1 MEDFEEIIESVNEYI
16 EENNLLDEGFFQSRE
31 ERIKSHQQKMFK
43 KYGDIANRYN
53 ENKIKDYNNSVNK
66 QNAMASKYNMN
77 NPKYNQKYQDIANK
91 FNERQQKK
99 FDKET
104 AKQSKVAQKAAQD
117 QQKLDTIASEKEN
130 KATQERFAFV
140 KKTYSDIGALLKAK
154 RFEEVLDKIKDASK
168 TARALIGQGNINE
181 AEELFEEILIEGV
194 FDFLKKKREE
204 RERADINSTNTPNGN
219 LSAQI
224 ANAYKT
230 LGDAINNFE
239 NAIKTNSQYKNAVA
253 RTITQQLILL
263 RQAVSRLVVERNNV
277 RTVAQ
282 QSGAVVKESVF
293 NY

>member
-1 MEDFEEIIESVNEYI
+1 MDEINEIIEAIDEYI
-16 EENNLLDEGFFQSRE
+16 EENDLIDEGLFQTRE
-31 ERIKSHQQKMFK
+31 ERIKNHQQKMIK
-43 KYGDIANRYN
+43 KYSDIANRYN
-53 ENKIKDYNNSVNK
+53 ENKVKDYNNSVNK
-66 QNAMASKYNMN
+66 QNELAQKYNMG

-91 FNERQQKK
+91 FNERQQRK
-99 FDKET
+99 FNKET
-104 AKQSKVAQKAAQD
+104 AKQSKVAQKASKD
-117 QQKLDTIASEKEN
+117 QQKLDAIASEKEN

-140 KKTYSDIGALLKAK
+140 KKAYSDIGALLKAK

-181 AEELFEEILIEGV
+181 AEELFEEILIEGI

-204 RERADINSTNTPNGN
+204 REQADTNSTNTPYGN

-239 NAIKTNSQYKNAVA
+239 NAIKTNSQYKNVVA
-253 RTITQQLILL
+253 GTIAQQLILL

-282 QSGAVVKESVF
+282 QSGAVVKESIF